1 MKILVIGGNGFLGSH
16 VFDQLNN
23 IYKKNIY
30 LLDKDTS
37 LYKKNLNIIKGDISD
52 LSFLKKKLK
61 GFDIV
66 YHFAGISDLDQ
77 AYENPTNTVKDNIL
91 GTVNILEACRL
102 NKVKKIIFASTMY
115 VAGNHG
121 SFYRC
126 SKSACEEYVKEY
138 KRRFGLDY
146 VIIRYGSLYGPRS
159 DSRNGL
165 YKIIKETLNKNQ
177 IKYFGDI
184 NSTRE
189 YIHVFDAAK
198 ATIEILNK
206 KYLNQSINITGQ
218 QSIKIIDLLKI
229 IKEIM
234 NIKKP
239 IQIIKKKN
247 IGHYLRV
254 PHNYEENLSL
264 KYTTNPFI
272 DFGEGLTNLIKNIS
286 KDSK

>member
-52 LSFLKKKLK
+52 LSLLKKKLK

-138 KRRFGLDY
+138 KKRFGLDY

-177 IKYFGDI
+177 NG
-184 NSTRE
+184 
-189 YIHVFDAAK
+189 
-198 ATIEILNK
+198 K
-206 KYLNQSINITGQ
+206 K
-218 QSIKIIDLLKI
+218 
-229 IKEIM
+229 
-234 NIKKP
+234 
-239 IQIIKKKN
+239 
-247 IGHYLRV
+247 
-254 PHNYEENLSL
+254 
-264 KYTTNPFI
+264 
-272 DFGEGLTNLIKNIS
+272 
-286 KDSK
+286 

>member
-16 VFDQLNN
+16 VYDQLNDIFKKN
-23 IYKKNIY
+23 VYLLDSVTSQYKNKKNIF
-30 LLDKDTS
+30 
-37 LYKKNLNIIKGDISD
+37 KGNISD
-52 LSFLKKKLK
+52 LNFLKKTIK
-61 GFDIV
+61 GFDVV
-66 YHFAGISDLDQ
+66 YHFAGLSDLDQ
-77 AYENPTNTVKDNIL
+77 AYKNPIETVKENIL
-91 GTVNILEACRL
+91 GTVNILEACKI
-102 NKVKKIIFASTMY
+102 NKVKKIIFASSMY

-126 SKSACEEYVKEY
+126 SKSASEEYIKEY
-138 KRRFGLDY
+138 KKRFNLDY

-159 DSRNGL
+159 DTRNGL

-177 IKYFGDI
+177 IKYSGDI

-198 ATIEILNK
+198 ASIEILDK
-206 KYLNQSINITGQ
+206 KYKNKSINITGHQ
-218 QSIKIIDLLKI
+218 TIKIIDLLKI

-234 NIKKP
+234 SIKKP
-239 IQIIKKKN
+239 IKIIKKKN

-264 KYTTNPFI
+264 KYMTNPHI

-286 KDSK
+286 KKNK